1 MRTYEA
7 NSPQAAGRILAL
19 MMVVDG
25 NLASAELQAM
35 HRSKILEH
43 IDLEQA
49 AFQQLLQDQ
58 CDDMLTSTV
67 HGAVQLANGVIDSL
81 LDEIDDPDLRRKLLQ
96 AMWKIADAD
105 DWLADGEAVL
115 CPIAM
120 TAAPARARPTPA
132 MSVQAGVMPPTSHSH
147 PSAVAM

>member
-1 MRTYEA
+1 MRTYEM

-43 IDLEQA
+43 IDLA
-49 AFQQLLQDQ
+49 PATFQQLLQDL

-81 LDEIDDPDLRRKLLQ
+81 LDEIDDPDSAPQAAASHVEDRRCGR
-96 AMWKIADAD
+96 
-105 DWLADGEAVL
+105 LAGRWRSRVAGPRQRGMVGGNEFPRAWCL
-115 CPIAM
+115 MHIKPPC
-120 TAAPARARPTPA
+120 APW
-132 MSVQAGVMPPTSHSH
+132 Q
-147 PSAVAM
+147 

>member
-1 MRTYEA
+1 MRTYEM

-43 IDLEQA
+43 IDLAPA
-49 AFQQLLQDQ
+49 AFQQLLQDL

-115 CPIAM
+115 L
-120 TAAPARARPTPA
+120 ARA
-132 MSVQAGVMPPTSHSH
+132 
-147 PSAVAM
+147 SAVWSAETNFRAHGA

>member
-1 MRTYEA
+1 MAGRVFKLISERKTMRTYEV

-19 MMVVDG
+19 MMIVDG

-35 HRSKILEH
+35 HSSKILEH
-43 IDLEQA
+43 IELEPG
-49 AFQQLLQDQ
+49 AFQLLLQNL

-67 HGAVQLANGVIDSL
+67 HGAVQLSNGVIDSL
-81 LDEIDDPDLRRKLLQ
+81 LDEISEPDLRRKLLQ

-115 CPIAM
+115 L
-120 TAAPARARPTPA
+120 ARA
-132 MSVQAGVMPPTSHSH
+132 
-147 PSAVAM
+147 SAVWSAETNFRQHAA

>member
-25 NLASAELQAM
+25 NLASTELEAR

-43 IDLEQA
+43 IELEPA
-49 AFQQLLQDQ
+49 DFQRLLQDL

-67 HGAVQLANGVIDSL
+67 HGAVQLGNGVIDSL
-81 LDEIDDPDLRRKLLQ
+81 LDEIGDADLRRKLLH

-115 CPIAM
+115 L
-120 TAAPARARPTPA
+120 ARA
-132 MSVQAGVMPPTSHSH
+132 
-147 PSAVAM
+147 SAAWSAETNFRRHAA

>member
-1 MRTYEA
+1 MRTYEL

-19 MMVVDG
+19 MMIVDG
-25 NLASAELQAM
+25 NLDGSELQAL
-35 HRSKILEH
+35 HGSKILDH
-43 IDLEQA
+43 IDLPPA
-49 AFQQLLQDQ
+49 AFQRLLQDL

-67 HGAVQLANGVIDSL
+67 HGAIQLGNGVIDSL

-115 CPIAM
+115 L
-120 TAAPARARPTPA
+120 ARA
-132 MSVQAGVMPPTSHSH
+132 
-147 PSAVAM
+147 SAVWSAETNFRAHGA

>member
-1 MRTYEA
+1 MRTYEV

-19 MMVVDG
+19 MMIVDG
-25 NLASAELQAM
+25 NLAGTELQAM

-43 IDLEQA
+43 IALEPGE
-49 AFQQLLQDQ
+49 FQLLLQNL

-67 HGAVQLANGVIDSL
+67 HGAVQLSNGVIDSL
-81 LDEIDDPDLRRKLLQ
+81 LDEISDPDLRRKLLQ

-115 CPIAM
+115 L
-120 TAAPARARPTPA
+120 ARA
-132 MSVQAGVMPPTSHSH
+132 
-147 PSAVAM
+147 SAAWSAETNFRAHAA